1 MTTNGDRPLGLDYD
15 AIRQILPQQPPMI
28 YVDRVLSIVPGVE
41 IRCLKNVSGS
51 EWFFQ
56 GHFPGFAVMPGAVVV
71 EGIAQASILL
81 FVLSQPAR
89 PLEPEASGQVFLF
102 SGARLSFLRPI
113 VPGDQIIYC
122 VRPQKI
128 ISTGGVVRAE
138 VRVENEVAVEASLT
152 FAVTTRERMQRPRP
166 VRIP

>member
-1 MTTNGDRPLGLDYD
+1 MFADDDLPVRLDYD
-15 AIRQILPQQPPMI
+15 GIREILPQQPPMI
-28 YVDRVLSIVPGVE
+28 YIDRVLSLVPGVE

-71 EGIAQASILL
+71 EGIAQAAILL
-81 FVLSQPAR
+81 FVLSR
-89 PLEPEASGQVFLF
+89 ESSLVEEPGNQVFLF

-113 VPGDQIIYC
+113 IPGDQIVYC

-138 VRVENEVAVEASLT
+138 VRVGNDIAVEASLT
-152 FAVTTRERMQRPRP
+152 FAVTSRDRLQRPRP
-166 VRIP
+166 VRVP

>member
-1 MTTNGDRPLGLDYD
+1 MAADDDLPFRLEYD
-15 AIRQILPQQPPMI
+15 GIREILPQQPPMI
-28 YVDRVLSIVPGVE
+28 YVDRVLSLVPGVE

-71 EGIAQASILL
+71 EGIAQSSILL
-81 FVLSQPAR
+81 FVLSRPSR
-89 PLEPEASGQVFLF
+89 PLDDEPGGHVFLF

-128 ISTGGVVRAE
+128 VSTGGVVRAE
-138 VRVENEVAVEASLT
+138 VRVGNEIAVEASLT
-152 FAVTTRERMQRPRP
+152 FAVTSRDRLQRPRS
-166 VRIP
+166 VRTS

>member
-1 MTTNGDRPLGLDYD
+1 VTTEDERPIRVEYD
-15 AIRQILPQQPPMI
+15 EIRAILPQQPPMI
-28 YVDRVLSIVPGVE
+28 YVDRVLSLVPGVE

-81 FVLSQPAR
+81 FVLSRRSEVVDEPPA
-89 PLEPEASGQVFLF
+89 QVFLF

-113 VPGDQIIYC
+113 VPGDQIVYH

-138 VRVENEVAVEASLT
+138 VRVNSEIAVEASLT
-152 FAVTTRERMQRPRP
+152 FAVTTRERLLQPRP
-166 VRIP
+166 VRVS